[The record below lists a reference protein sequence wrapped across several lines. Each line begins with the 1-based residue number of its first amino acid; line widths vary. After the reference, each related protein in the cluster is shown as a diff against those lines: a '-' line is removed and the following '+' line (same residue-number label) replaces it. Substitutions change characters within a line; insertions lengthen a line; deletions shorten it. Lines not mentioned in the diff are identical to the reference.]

1 MIEHKLIRCEA
12 DDPNRCQSSGKGGQ
26 CPYTAMENS
35 KFCQRHDG
43 CGAKARENDKTN
55 MYRLQVWQAR
65 LSEFS
70 EHDSIKSLRNE
81 IGILRILLEETMN
94 KCRDT
99 TALLLYSNKI
109 SDLCLRIEKL
119 VSSCNRLELKMGLL
133 LDKASALNFAGQVVE
148 IISLHISD
156 PVVIDA
162 ISNDIISA
170 LASLTGNQNDL

>member
-1 MIEHKLIRCEA
+1 MIEHKLIRCEV
-12 DDPNRCQSSGKGGQ
+12 DDPRRCQSSGSQGQ
-26 CPYTAMENS
+26 CPYTAMPES

-43 CGAKARENDKTN
+43 RGAVAREADKTN

-70 EHDSIKSLRNE
+70 EHDKIKSLRDE

-119 VSSCNRLELKMGLL
+119 VSSCNRLEMKMGMLLVLVLL
-133 LDKASALNFAGQVVE
+133 LFTTLGTDGL
-148 IISLHISD
+148 
-156 PVVIDA
+156 
-162 ISNDIISA
+162 
-170 LASLTGNQNDL
+170 